1 MTRIQERATEEQV
14 RESPPAA
21 QEAAGGPTPAPAGAT
36 HAIRVCFG
44 RRWVV
49 PELVAQLQAG
59 SILELEC
66 EASAPAEV
74 FADGRLAG
82 LGAPVLVEGRLGIR
96 MQRKT

>member
-1 MTRIQERATEEQV
+1 MTRIEEARYLQEARPVE
-14 RESPPAA
+14 
-21 QEAAGGPTPAPAGAT
+21 QEAAAPCPPANAAPAGAT

-44 RRWVV
+44 RRWVT

-82 LGAPVLVEGRLGIR
+82 LGTPVVVEGRLGIR
-96 MQRKT
+96 MERKT